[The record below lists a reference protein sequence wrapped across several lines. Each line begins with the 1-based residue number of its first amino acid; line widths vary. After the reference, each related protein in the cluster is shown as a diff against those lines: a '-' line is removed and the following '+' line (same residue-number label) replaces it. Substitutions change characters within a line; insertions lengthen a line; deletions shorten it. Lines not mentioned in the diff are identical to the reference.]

1 MGAMESGSEPESES
15 DSSASMST
23 ASAMGPAGGSARTA
37 TASELLPTLMGDY
50 WFRSRAHIPSAALVR
65 LLAEFGVRADATRAA
80 LSRLSR
86 RGRLEGVRDGRRT
99 AYRLAPALV
108 DAAVVQGR
116 RLMRFG
122 ADPVE
127 WDGVWTCVAFSVPES
142 DGHRRPQLRKR
153 LRALGLGALFDG
165 LWITPH
171 APLDALDRTLAELGI
186 TEATVLRATE
196 VPRPAG
202 VAMVDAWDLRT
213 LRRRYDEVVR
223 LADRIVDGLDAG
235 RVAASEALV
244 ARTELMGRWRSL
256 AVSDPRLPD
265 ELLPDDWPC
274 RPARARF
281 EVAYDGLGPLAE
293 SRVREL
299 LTLVTPELADT
310 GPDAD
315 DGPRHHRVR
324 DIAG

>member
-1 MGAMESGSEPESES
+1 METMESGSEQEPGSMS
-15 DSSASMST
+15 LSAS
-23 ASAMGPAGGSARTA
+23 AGPAGGLVAGSARTA

-108 DAAVVQGR
+108 DVAVVQGR

-122 ADPVE
+122 ADPIE

-171 APLDALDRTLAELGI
+171 APLDALDRHLAELGI

-223 LADRIVDGLDAG
+223 LADRIVARLDDG
-235 RVAASEALV
+235 RIAASEALV
-244 ARTELMGRWRSL
+244 ARTELMGRWRAL
-256 AVSDPRLPD
+256 ALSDPRLPD

-281 EVAYDGLGPLAE
+281 EAAYDGLGPLAE
-293 SRVREL
+293 TRVREL
-299 LTLVTPELADT
+299 VALVTPDL
-310 GPDAD
+310 DAGDDGRD

>member
-1 MGAMESGSEPESES
+1 MLSES
-15 DSSASMST
+15 R
-23 ASAMGPAGGSARTA
+23 PA
-37 TASELLPTLMGDY
+37 TASDLLPTLMGDY

-127 WDGVWTCVAFSVPES
+127 WDGTWTCVAFSVPES

-171 APLDALDRTLAELGI
+171 APLDALDRCLAELGI

-202 VAMVDAWDLRT
+202 VAMVDAWDLGA
-213 LRRRYDEVVR
+213 LRRRYDDVVQ
-223 LADRIVDGLDAG
+223 LADRIVDRLDGGQVTAG
-235 RVAASEALV
+235 EALV
-244 ARTELMGRWRSL
+244 SRTELMARWRAL
-256 AVSDPRLPD
+256 ALSDPRLPD
-265 ELLPDDWPC
+265 ELLPADWPC

-293 SRVREL
+293 ARVREL
-299 LTLVTPELADT
+299 VALATPGLD
-310 GPDAD
+310 DAGDDDED

-324 DIAG
+324 DLAG